1 MTSPQS
7 QQGRDSVASIPRR
20 KENQQ
25 TLRMFLRQV
34 AASICSRAP
43 SSYVEISNRLS
54 SLRHQPQLPL
64 LRLAAR
70 PAPQGQVC
78 PTSSSPTIA
87 RFPRST
93 APPTTAPWVELRPEA
108 GSACGSLVRQLRP
121 PVSVRRA
128 PVGRSLSARL
138 GGAAGGGARGQGW
151 RAGPGL
157 AARRAQ
163 RPGRK
168 SRRGGAP
175 VDSS

>member
-1 MTSPQS
+1 MSDTHHPHPQFPFGLTWLESKTTWRTEKSIAPKPLPPAPLHLLTNPIIFYRVTFYRGREAMTSPQS

-43 SSYVEISNRLS
+43 SSYVEISNRLG

-64 LRLAAR
+64 LGLAAR

-93 APPTTAPWVELRPEA
+93 TPPTTAPWIELRPEA
-108 GSACGSLVRQLRP
+108 GSACGSLVRQ
-121 PVSVRRA
+121 
-128 PVGRSLSARL
+128 
-138 GGAAGGGARGQGW
+138 
-151 RAGPGL
+151 
-157 AARRAQ
+157 
-163 RPGRK
+163 
-168 SRRGGAP
+168 
-175 VDSS
+175 